1 MLSSYRL
8 PNMKITRYREVN
20 GHWEEYKEALGHYI
34 RKRVKDEDTSHDL
47 SHEVLLKVYNSCCSG
62 REISNVRS
70 WLFQIAHNVV
80 YDYFQKQK
88 KLVTDEFVEP
98 EPDEEEIYR
107 ELSEL
112 ISPLLGLLPEKY
124 AVPLR
129 LADIE
134 GMKQTEISEQ
144 MHLSLP
150 ATKSRVQRA
159 RELLKNEI
167 LTCCYLETDT
177 SGKLIDFDIKEAC
190 LPLQDYRRKKNK

>member
-1 MLSSYRL
+1 
-8 PNMKITRYREVN
+8 MKITKYKEVN
-20 GHWEEYKEALGHYI
+20 SQWEEYKEALVRYI

-47 SHEVLLKVYNSCCSG
+47 SHEVLLKVYSSCCSG

-88 KLVTDEFVEP
+88 KLVTDESVEP
-98 EPDEEEIYR
+98 EPEKEDIFP

-112 ISPLLGLLPEKY
+112 ITPLLGLLPEKY
-124 AVPLR
+124 AAPLR
-129 LADIE
+129 MADIE
-134 GMKQTEISEQ
+134 GMKQTDIAENLQ
-144 MHLSLP
+144 LSLP

-167 LTCCYLETDT
+167 VTCCYLDTDQQ
-177 SGKLIDFDIKEAC
+177 GNLIGFDIKEAC
-190 LPLQDYRRKKNK
+190 IPLQGFRRKKSR